1 MSEITLKRMMEAG
14 LHFGHQ
20 TKRWNPKMRK
30 YIFDSRNGI
39 YILDLQKTLPLLNK
53 ALAFARTLAAGGGKI
68 LFVGSKLQAKEILET
83 EAKRAGMPYVTER
96 WLGGMLTNFE
106 TIRKSVARLR
116 QLEEMEQDGSFKVL
130 AKKEVIRLQKE
141 KDKLQKNLGGIKEM
155 GALPGAVFIVDTK
168 KERIALAEAIRLRV
182 PVIAIVDT
190 NCDPDGIEFPVPG
203 NDDATRAIELVTHA
217 LSDALMDGAAE
228 YAAREKAMAEERE
241 RVAVEK
247 RRDEEQRRAEET
259 ARRKAAKAAKA
270 EAGSEAQAESQEAG
284 AQAESQGGQA

>member
-39 YILDLQKTLPLLNK
+39 YILDLQKSLPLLNK
-53 ALAFARTLAAGGGKI
+53 ALAFARTLSAGGGKI

-141 KDKLQKNLGGIKEM
+141 KGKLEKNLGGIKEM
-155 GALPGAVFIVDTK
+155 SALPGAVFIVDTK

-217 LSDALMDGAAE
+217 LSSALMDGAAE
-228 YAAREKAMAEERE
+228 YAAREKALSEERE
-241 RVAVEK
+241 RVASEK
-247 RRDEEQRRAEET
+247 RREEEQRRAEEA
-259 ARRKAAKAAKA
+259 ARAVKGIAT
-270 EAGSEAQAESQEAG
+270 S
-284 AQAESQGGQA
+284 